1 MEMLLQ
7 HAFVT
12 LVALGAA
19 GVVVWRIATAG
30 TSEGGEPPCTSCPT
44 ARDMRAESRGGPGL

>member
-1 MEMLLQ
+1 MELMLQ

-30 TSEGGEPPCTSCPT
+30 KSESEEPPCGSCPT
-44 ARDMRAESRGGPGL
+44 AKSLDRTR